1 MISCQKFR
9 ANLRPGSDDA
19 AMLEHLR
26 KCDGCLD
33 YATGIDPELFFRSI
47 GGEELTPP
55 GGVDAFAA
63 EVMSQVRL
71 RQTEGFVGA
80 RRFLIPPRRLAAA
93 AVLTAT
99 VGLAALLF
107 DQSQKTERP
116 KSVPVVAAVPAQLTT
131 KPVVETY
138 ASKNATIV
146 EMPAEANDAKV
157 IMIFDESLP
166 ADL

>member
-1 MISCQKFR
+1 MISCQNFR
-9 ANLRPGSDDA
+9 ANIRPGSEDA

-26 KCDGCLD
+26 KCDSCLD
-33 YATGIDPELFFRSI
+33 YGVGVDPELFFRSI

-55 GGVDAFAA
+55 GGVDAFTA

-71 RQTEGFVGA
+71 RQTEGSVGA

-93 AVLTAT
+93 AVITAT

-107 DQSQKTERP
+107 DHAQKPEAA
-116 KSVPVVAAVPAQLTT
+116 KSGPVVAAAPAQLTT

-138 ASKNATIV
+138 AYKNATIL
-146 EMPAEANDAKV
+146 EMPAEANDATV